1 MRGGKPE
8 TNLKRAVN
16 TLRGDTAAKNL
27 EKANPSPV
35 TPAAPAGVAFMRAA
49 RPLDQ
54 GVVSVTLAVLSASTV
69 ALAVAVAVVEWS
81 PRRTS

>member
-1 MRGGKPE
+1 MKVRGGKPE

-16 TLRGDTAAKNL
+16 TLRGDTAAKHI

-35 TPAAPAGVAFMRAA
+35 TPAAPAGVTFMRAA
-49 RPLDQ
+49 LDQ
-54 GVVSVTLAVLSASTV
+54 GCFSVTLAVFSASTV